1 MGGSDDG
8 KNVRAS
14 IDISTDFRVKRFFPL
29 LGKQASK
36 TESLFSKKIGFSD
49 EECIH

>member
-29 LGKQASK
+29 LGKQDGK
-36 TESLFSKKIGFSD
+36 FIQQKNWLL
-49 EECIH
+49 